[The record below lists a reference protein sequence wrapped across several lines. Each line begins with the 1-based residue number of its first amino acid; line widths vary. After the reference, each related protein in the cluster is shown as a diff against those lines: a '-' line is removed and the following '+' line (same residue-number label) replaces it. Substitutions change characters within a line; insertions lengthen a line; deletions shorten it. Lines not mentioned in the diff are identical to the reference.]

1 MAASGSFERA
11 VECPYSHTISLAIG
25 MRLDNGRQVRLGAMQ
40 PLPARS
46 SQALGGPM
54 APLTLAAAHRA
65 TASEAPKW
73 VSVKGWKRMDR
84 TRRRTA
90 SDTHARGRAVTAT

>member
-25 MRLDNGRQVRLGAMQ
+25 MRLDNGRQVRLAAMQ
-40 PLPARS
+40 PLPGRS
-46 SQALGGPM
+46 SQALGGPL

-65 TASEAPKW
+65 TASEAPNW
-73 VSVKGWKRMDR
+73 VSVKGLKRMDR
-84 TRRRTA
+84 ARLRTA
-90 SDTHARGRAVTAT
+90 SEIGRASCRERV